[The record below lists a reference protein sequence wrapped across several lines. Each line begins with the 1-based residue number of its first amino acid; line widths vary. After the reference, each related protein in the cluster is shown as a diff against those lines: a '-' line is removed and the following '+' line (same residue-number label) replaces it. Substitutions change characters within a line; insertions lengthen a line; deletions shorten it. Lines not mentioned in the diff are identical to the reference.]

1 MSEEREFEKK
11 MKRLE
16 EITALLDAGDLSLE
30 DSLKLYRE
38 GMQCSRFCR
47 EELEKAKHE
56 VQVWGMEE
64 AGTDESGNQI
74 EDVPF

>member
-16 EITALLDAGDLSLE
+16 EITALLDSGELSLE
-30 DSLKLYRE
+30 ESLKLYRE
-38 GMQCSRFCR
+38 GVQCSRFCR

-56 VQVWGMEE
+56 VEIWNMEE
-64 AGTDESGNQI
+64 DGLKEAGQDMR
-74 EDVPF
+74 DVPF

>member
-38 GMQCSRFCR
+38 GMRCSRFCR
-47 EELEKAKHE
+47 EELEKARHE
-56 VQVWGMEE
+56 VQVWSMEE
-64 AGTDESGNQI
+64 GGPEESGNQI